1 MKPAASTRNFD
12 LFKGIVA
19 LILLAILIWFLLS
32 GIGKPASPPEVIS
45 TNAGTPG
52 PTTQEQS
59 TAKAQP
65 VVAAPSATSKP
76 TETAL
81 PTTVE
86 VESAQTTLSS
96 PSPTPVATAEKTV
109 QATETTS
116 ETNGPV
122 IEIDCPLALPTQLKV
137 GDRALVVTNLNM
149 RTEGGITKKLI
160 RTNPAGT
167 ELTIIG
173 GPVCEAYEAGA
184 YLWWQVER
192 DDEQSG
198 WSAEASLTDKF
209 YFLVPVE

>member
-1 MKPAASTRNFD
+1 MKPAGTPHTYD
-12 LFKGIVA
+12 LFKGVVA
-19 LILLAILIWFLLS
+19 LILLAILIWLLLS
-32 GIGKPASPPEVIS
+32 GFGKPASPPEEK
-45 TNAGTPG
+45 TTRAGTPG
-52 PTTQEQS
+52 PTTEEQS

-65 VVAAPSATSKP
+65 VVAGPTATSKP
-76 TETAL
+76 TETAM

-86 VESAQTTLSS
+86 EESALSTLSS
-96 PSPTPVATAEKTV
+96 PSPTPVFTAEKTV
-109 QATETTS
+109 QVTETTS
-116 ETNGPV
+116 ETSAPV
-122 IEIDCPLALPTQLKV
+122 IQIDCQLALPTRLKV

-192 DDEQSG
+192 DDEQNG
-198 WSAEASLTDKF
+198 WSAEASLTDQF
-209 YFLVPVE
+209 YFLEPVE